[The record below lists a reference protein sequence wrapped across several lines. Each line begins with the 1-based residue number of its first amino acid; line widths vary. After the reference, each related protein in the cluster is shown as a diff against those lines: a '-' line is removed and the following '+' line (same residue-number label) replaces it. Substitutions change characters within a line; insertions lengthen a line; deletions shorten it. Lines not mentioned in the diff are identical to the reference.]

1 MVAPWRGWTWFACLL
16 LLASVG
22 LGCQSASPAPAPA
35 SGRGEAQAPAAP
47 AATSAPRVESIR
59 IVHSTRN
66 GSQAIGAL
74 LVDSGLLAENG
85 LEGTLI
91 HVDGPA
97 RAIAALVGGDVDV
110 ALMGGET
117 ALSAAVEGAPIVVVG
132 GFLNRRDHIL
142 FAVPEVTDLAALRGK
157 RVGINGVTSADQ
169 RAVAEALQYAG
180 FDPQDVIWVVQ
191 AGGPATRLAGIQ
203 AGAADAIAL
212 QPPLTARARAM
223 GLRELAQTG
232 ASGRELPV
240 NAVVASR
247 SGVAERPDVY
257 RRFLRA
263 MTQGIHLVR
272 TQPEVATQSLAKFL
286 DLDPETNRADLEDT
300 RAHYAALYPNL
311 PYPPLDGY
319 RQALEELVET
329 NPRAADYRLADAID
343 DRFVREI
350 EAGGLER
357 QLYGR

>member
-74 LVDSGLLAENG
+74 L
-85 LEGTLI
+85 
-91 HVDGPA
+91 
-97 RAIAALVGGDVDV
+97 GGDVDV

-191 AGGPATRLAGIQ
+191 AGGPATR
-203 AGAADAIAL
+203 
-212 QPPLTARARAM
+212 
-223 GLRELAQTG
+223 
-232 ASGRELPV
+232 
-240 NAVVASR
+240 
-247 SGVAERPDVY
+247 
-257 RRFLRA
+257 
-263 MTQGIHLVR
+263 
-272 TQPEVATQSLAKFL
+272 
-286 DLDPETNRADLEDT
+286 
-300 RAHYAALYPNL
+300 
-311 PYPPLDGY
+311 
-319 RQALEELVET
+319 
-329 NPRAADYRLADAID
+329 
-343 DRFVREI
+343 
-350 EAGGLER
+350 
-357 QLYGR
+357 